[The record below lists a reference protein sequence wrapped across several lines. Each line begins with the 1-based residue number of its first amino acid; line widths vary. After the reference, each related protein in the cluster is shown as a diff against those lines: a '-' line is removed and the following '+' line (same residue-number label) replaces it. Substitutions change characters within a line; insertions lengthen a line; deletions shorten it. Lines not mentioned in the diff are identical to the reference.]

1 MRVIDRYIL
10 GQLLVPFSFGLL
22 LFGTLWLVQILM
34 KMIDLFVTK
43 GVAFSAVA
51 KIFVYSMPVVLTTA
65 APMAVLLAVLVTV
78 GRLSSDSE
86 LTAMQASGI
95 GFGRISIPLIAF
107 GLSVSLAV
115 LGLHEYVV
123 PRATYLREQT
133 TLNEV
138 VLVKPLPKI
147 AKDVFF
153 EGGKEFTIFVRSY
166 AHRTETMSDVTI
178 FQFQKDPVQGNSLF
192 PRVTEAS
199 QGRLADG
206 GWTFTKGL
214 TQVLSREGA
223 LRDEIGFGSWFY
235 PVDPRYGRP
244 VDEKPLSPREM
255 SMSQLSRYIKEKED
269 RGATALSEWVE
280 LRFKT
285 AFPMASLF
293 LTLMAA
299 PLAIGK
305 GRSGTSMGVGLS
317 ILIMFVYY
325 ILLGMGRTLGDSGYL
340 PPLAAVWMPN
350 LLLGGLGTMLLI
362 RASR

>member
-10 GQLLVPFSFGLL
+10 GQLLVPFSFGLV

-43 GVAFSAVA
+43 GVAFTAVA
-51 KIFVYSMPVVLTTA
+51 KIFVYSLPVVLTTA

-95 GFGRISIPLIAF
+95 GFGRISIPLIGF

-178 FQFQKDPVQGNSLF
+178 FQFQKDLQGNSLF

-206 GWTFTKGL
+206 GWNFTRGL
-214 TQVLSREGA
+214 TQVLSRDGG

-269 RGATALSEWVE
+269 RGASALTEWVE

-293 LTLMAA
+293 LTLVAA

-340 PPLAAVWMPN
+340 PPLAAVWLPN
-350 LLLGGLGTMLLI
+350 LLLGSLGAWLLV